1 MHPEETS
8 AWRVFSCE
16 DKEGMGA
23 EVSPEDSS
31 LLSQEHG
38 EGDANR
44 CSGEKGDPRPTQAKM
59 GPPRTRR
66 RSLNGNHFRAA
77 KLLSTSYINV
87 DSLTGV

>member
-1 MHPEETS
+1 MQPEETS

-23 EVSPEDSS
+23 EVSPEDSP

-44 CSGEKGDPRPTQAKM
+44 CSGEKGDPPRPRWAHLEPEGGALMVITSEQ
-59 GPPRTRR
+59 
-66 RSLNGNHFRAA
+66 LNCSQH
-77 KLLSTSYINV
+77 
-87 DSLTGV
+87 LTLM